1 MPSPSSHAQ
10 PSPSG
15 EHLGRPL
22 TEFLRPGPPP
32 LRVDQSIGE
41 ALEVIRRSGLE
52 ERIFYFYAVD
62 AEGRLSGVV
71 PARRLLTE
79 SLEKSVREVMMSR
92 VLSLPETATLL
103 EACECFILHKF
114 LAIPVVD
121 AGKRLRG
128 IIDVGL
134 FTDEVLELST
144 GGNNDQVFQAIGLH
158 VQELSHASPLRA
170 FRLRFPWLTVTL
182 LGGGL
187 CALMAEGFATTLRE
201 KIVLSVFMA
210 LVLGLSEA
218 VSSQSLA
225 LTNQLL
231 PEGRVRWRWLRVKL
245 LREAKTALLIGLLAG
260 VIAGGAVALFFS
272 DPMASL
278 SIGTSVLFSVFSAS
292 LLGILIPVFL
302 RMVRW
307 DPRIAAGPITLA
319 AADLL
324 TVTIYLLIAR
334 LLLG

>member
-1 MPSPSSHAQ
+1 MARK
-10 PSPSG
+10 PSG
-15 EHLGRPL
+15 GEATSSEHLGKPL
-22 TEFLRPGPPP
+22 VEFLRPGPPP
-32 LRVDQSIGE
+32 LRVDQTIGE
-41 ALEVIRRSGLE
+41 ALEIIRRSGLE

-71 PARRLLTE
+71 PARKLLTE
-79 SLEKSVREVMMSR
+79 PLDQSVGRVMIAR

-121 AGKRLRG
+121 SSKRLRG
-128 IIDVGL
+128 IIDVGI

-144 GGNNDQVFQAIGLH
+144 GGNNDQIFQTIGLH
-158 VQELSHASPLRA
+158 VQELQHASPMRA

-182 LGGGL
+182 LGGGF
-187 CALMAEGFATTLRE
+187 CALMAEGFATTLHE

-225 LTNQLL
+225 LTNQAL
-231 PEGRVRWRWLRVKL
+231 PDGRVRWRWLQVKIA
-245 LREAKTALLIGLLAG
+245 REFKTASLLGLLSG
-260 VIAGGAVALFFS
+260 MLAGGAVALFWH
-272 DPMASL
+272 DLRASL
-278 SIGTSVLFSVFSAS
+278 AIGLSVMLSVLTAA
-292 LLGILIPVFL
+292 LLGITIPALL
-302 RMVRW
+302 RIVRW

-319 AADLL
+319 LADLL
-324 TVTIYLLIAR
+324 TVTIYLVTAKF
-334 LLLG
+334 LLG